1 MSEVIRLLPDNIAN
15 QIAAGEVI
23 QRPAS
28 VVKELIENAVD
39 AGANNIELHIKDA
52 GKTSIQIIDDGKGMS
67 EMDAKMSFERHATS
81 KITSAA
87 DLFTLTTKGFR
98 GEALAS
104 IAAIAHVDMDTIE
117 LGAQLGTKI
126 QIAGSKI
133 TSQEPSSRPKGTSI
147 SVKNLFFNVPARRNF
162 LKSDNVETKHIIEEF
177 NRIALTH
184 PEIGFIF
191 SHNGNVIHNLEGAGL
206 RKRIVD
212 LFGRNFNNK
221 LVPIEEET
229 DIVKVKGFIGKP
241 EFSRKTRGE
250 QYFFVNNRYFK
261 DSYFNHAVV
270 AGYDNLIPPKHHPSY
285 FIYLEVPSQSL
296 DVNVHP
302 TKTEV
307 KFEDG
312 RSIYSIIRSAV
323 KLALGKYNIAPILD
337 FEHQS
342 QFDLSLEQQNSPI
355 RQPEIQ
361 VDTSF
366 NPFKSSSSSGASVE
380 KSNFG
385 GNSSSSKNFGSSG
398 SFGNS
403 NAFNSIKPN
412 KEEWED
418 FYKISEEA
426 EEEITQAPKEIK
438 FEEPLKSS
446 SNKIQLHKNLLLIQV
461 KSGAMLVHINR
472 ANERVLY
479 DELMER
485 FMLSPIAAQQLMF
498 PYEYNLLSTQK
509 LEWENNTSTL
519 KRLGF
524 DWDWQNNTLVL
535 SSIPSMLEVEYVTQ
549 CLDGIVEKIT
559 HEELDKG
566 ELVHELILSLSAAA
580 TNHRSKSLSEEEM
593 NYLIDRLF
601 QSEQHQYSPSGKR
614 ILNTISIDE
623 LNNYL
628 S

>member
-39 AGANNIELHIKDA
+39 AGANKIELHIKDA

-67 EMDAKMSFERHATS
+67 EMDARMSFERHATS
-81 KITSAA
+81 KISSAA
-87 DLFTLTTKGFR
+87 DLFSLTTKGFR

-104 IAAIAHVDMDTIE
+104 IAAIAHVE
-117 LGAQLGTKI
+117 LETVEEGQQVGTKI
-126 QIAGSKI
+126 EIAGSKI
-133 TSQEPSSRPKGTSI
+133 TTQEPITRTKGTSI

-184 PEIGFIF
+184 PEVGFVF
-191 SHNGNVIHNLEGAGL
+191 SHNGNVMHNLESAGL

-229 DIVKVKGFIGKP
+229 DLVKISGFIVKP
-241 EFSRKTRGE
+241 EFSKKTRGE
-250 QYFFVNNRYFK
+250 QYFFVNNRFFK
-261 DSYFNHAVV
+261 DTYLNHAVV
-270 AGYDNLIPPKHHPSY
+270 AGYDNLIAAKHYPSY
-285 FIYLEVPSQSL
+285 FIYLEVPSQTL

-307 KFEDG
+307 KFEDN
-312 RSIYSIIRSAV
+312 RSIYSILRSTI
-323 KLALGKYNIAPILD
+323 KLALGKYNIAPSID
-337 FEHQS
+337 FDHEP
-342 QFDLSLEQQNSPI
+342 QFDLTIEQQNSPI
-355 RQPEIQ
+355 RQPEVQ
-361 VDTSF
+361 VDKTF
-366 NPFKSSSSSGASVE
+366 NPFKVTSASGSSGFSG
-380 KSNFG
+380 S
-385 GNSSSSKNFGSSG
+385 GSSG
-398 SFGNS
+398 SSNS
-403 NAFNSIKPN
+403 FKTIRPN

-418 FYKISEEA
+418 FYKIT
-426 EEEITQAPKEIK
+426 EEIEEKTETPSKEIQY
-438 FEEPLKSS
+438 EEPLKSS
-446 SNKIQLHKNLLLIQV
+446 SNKIQLHRNLLFIQV
-461 KSGAMLVHINR
+461 KSGALLVHISR
-472 ANERVLY
+472 ANERILY
-479 DELMER
+479 DELMEQ
-485 FMLSPIAAQQLMF
+485 FMLSPIAGQQLMF
-498 PYEYNLLSTQK
+498 PYEYNFQATQK
-509 LEWENNTSTL
+509 LEWENNTTNL

-524 DWDWQNNTLVL
+524 DWNWQKNTIVL
-535 SSIPSMLEVEYVTQ
+535 SSVPSMLEIEYVTQ
-549 CLDGIVEKIT
+549 CLDGIIEKIT
-559 HEELDKG
+559 HQDLEKG

-580 TNHRSKSLSEEEM
+580 TNHKNKSLSEEEM

-601 QSEQHQYSPSGKR
+601 QSEQHQYSPSGKK
-614 ILNTISIDE
+614 IMNTISIEE

>member
-1 MSEVIRLLPDNIAN
+1 MSELIRLLPDNIAN

-39 AGANNIELHIKDA
+39 AGAQNIELYIKDA

-67 EMDAKMSFERHATS
+67 EMDAQMCFERHATS
-81 KITSAA
+81 KITAAA
-87 DLFTLTTKGFR
+87 DLFSLTTKGFR

-104 IAAIAHVDMDTIE
+104 IAAIAHVDLDTVE
-117 LGAQLGTKI
+117 KGKQVGTNI

-133 TSQEPSSRPKGTSI
+133 TSQEPSTRAKGTSI

-162 LKSDNVETKHIIEEF
+162 LKSDKVETKHIVEEF

-184 PEIGFIF
+184 PEVGFVF
-191 SHNGNVIHNLEGAGL
+191 SHNGSVIHNLDGAGL

-229 DIVKVKGFIGKP
+229 DIVKVKGFIVKP

-270 AGYDNLIPPKHHPSY
+270 SGYENLVPPKHYPSY
-285 FIYLEVPSQSL
+285 FIYLEVPSSSL

-307 KFEDG
+307 KFEDS
-312 RSIYSIIRSAV
+312 RSIYSIIRSTV
-323 KLALGKYNIAPILD
+323 KLALGKYNIAPVID
-337 FEHQS
+337 FEKES
-342 QFDLSLEQQNSPI
+342 QFDLTLEQEKSPI
-355 RQPEIQ
+355 KQPQIN
-361 VDTSF
+361 VDPTF
-366 NPFKSSSSSGASVE
+366 NPFKTGGSNQASASGSTFSSGAS
-380 KSNFG
+380 K
-385 GNSSSSKNFGSSG
+385 
-398 SFGNS
+398 SFGHTTK
-403 NAFNSIKPN
+403 AMQPN
-412 KEEWED
+412 KQDWED
-418 FYKISEEA
+418 FYKITQEEVKSSEIEKEENTMGLEA
-426 EEEITQAPKEIK
+426 
-438 FEEPLKSS
+438 PLKSS
-446 SNKIQLHKNLLLIQV
+446 SNKIQLHKSLLLIQV
-461 KSGAMLVHINR
+461 KSGAMLIHINR
-472 ANERVLY
+472 ANERILY
-479 DELMER
+479 DELMEH

-498 PYEYNLLSTQK
+498 PYEYSLQATQK
-509 LEWENNTSTL
+509 LEWENNESTL

-524 DWDWQNNTLVL
+524 NWDWQGNTLVL
-535 SSIPSMLEVEYVTQ
+535 SSVPSMLQVEYIAD
-549 CLDGIVEKIT
+549 CLDRIVEKIT
-559 HEELDKG
+559 FEELDKG
-566 ELVHELILSLSAAA
+566 ELVHELILSLSTAA
-580 TNHRSKSLSEEEM
+580 TRHKSQSLTEEEM

-601 QSEQHQYSPSGKR
+601 QSEQHQYSPNGKK
-614 ILNTISIDE
+614 ILNTISIEE
-623 LNNYL
+623 LNKYL

>member
-67 EMDAKMSFERHATS
+67 EMDARMSFERHATS

-104 IAAIAHVDMDTIE
+104 IAAIAHVEMDTIE
-117 LGAQLGTKI
+117 QGAQLGTKI

-184 PEIGFIF
+184 PEVGFTF
-191 SHNGNVIHNLEGAGL
+191 SHNGNIIHNIEGAGL

-229 DIVKVKGFIGKP
+229 DIVKVKGFIVKP

-270 AGYDNLIPPKHHPSY
+270 AGYDNLVPPKHHPSY
-285 FIYLEVPSQSL
+285 FIYLEVPSNTL

-307 KFEDG
+307 KFEDS
-312 RSIYSIIRSAV
+312 RSIYSIIRSTI
-323 KLALGKYNIAPILD
+323 KLALGKYNIAPTID
-337 FEHQS
+337 FEHES

-366 NPFKSSSSSGASVE
+366 NPFKSSSSPS
-380 KSNFG
+380 
-385 GNSSSSKNFGSSG
+385 SSG
-398 SFGNS
+398 SSSGFSGGGSAGRGSS

-418 FYKISEEA
+418 FYKITEEV
-426 EEEITQAPKEIK
+426 EEVEDNTQEDEIA

-446 SNKIQLHKNLLLIQV
+446 SNKMQLHRNLLLIQV

-580 TNHRSKSLSEEEM
+580 TNHRSKMLSEEEM

>member
-39 AGANNIELHIKDA
+39 AGSSQIELHIKDA

-67 EMDAKMSFERHATS
+67 EMDARMSFERHATS
-81 KITSAA
+81 KISSAA
-87 DLFTLTTKGFR
+87 DLFSLSTKGFR

-104 IAAIAHVDMDTIE
+104 IAAIAHVDMETVEAGEQI
-117 LGAQLGTKI
+117 GTKI
-126 QIAGSKI
+126 EIAGSKI
-133 TSQEPSSRPKGTSI
+133 ESQEPCSRTKGTSI
-147 SVKNLFFNVPARRNF
+147 CVKNLFFNVPARRNF
-162 LKSDNVETKHIIEEF
+162 LKSDNVETKHIVEEF

-184 PEIGFIF
+184 PEVGFTF
-191 SHNGNVIHNLEGAGL
+191 SHNGSIIHNLEIAGL

-229 DIVKVKGFIGKP
+229 DIVKVKGFIVKP
-241 EFSRKTRGE
+241 EFARKTRGE
-250 QYFFVNNRYFK
+250 QYFFVNDRFFK
-261 DSYFNHAVV
+261 DNYFNHAVV
-270 AGYDNLIPPKHHPSY
+270 SGYDNLLAQKHHPSY
-285 FIYLEVPSQSL
+285 FIYLEVPSTTL

-312 RSIYSIIRSAV
+312 RSIYSIIRSTV
-323 KLALGKYNIAPILD
+323 KLALGKYNIAPSLD
-337 FEHQS
+337 FEHES
-342 QFDLSLEQQNSPI
+342 QFDLSLEKQKEPI
-355 RQPEIQ
+355 KQPEIQ
-361 VDTSF
+361 VDPTY
-366 NPFKSSSSSGASVE
+366 NPFKTESSSSPSMGS
-380 KSNFG
+380 SNFG
-385 GNSSSSKNFGSSG
+385 STTTKSALSSG
-398 SFGNS
+398 FKSASTNS
-403 NAFNSIKPN
+403 LKPN

-418 FYKISEEA
+418 FYKITEEA
-426 EEEITQAPKEIK
+426 EEEIKSSETEIG
-438 FEEPLKSS
+438 FEDPLKSS
-446 SNKIQLHKNLLLIQV
+446 SNKIQLHSNLLLIQV

-472 ANERVLY
+472 ANERILY
-479 DELMER
+479 DELMEH
-485 FMLSPIAAQQLMF
+485 FMLSPISEQQLMF
-498 PYEYNLLSTQK
+498 PYEYTLQSTQK

-524 DWDWQNNTLVL
+524 TWDWQGNVLVL

-549 CLDGIVEKIT
+549 CLDGIVDKIT
-559 HEELDKG
+559 HEDLDKG

-580 TNHRSKSLSEEEM
+580 TKTKNKPLSEEEM

-601 QSEQHQYSPSGKR
+601 QSEQHQYSPSGKK
-614 ILNTISIDE
+614 ILNTITIEE
-623 LNNYL
+623 LNNFL

>member
-67 EMDAKMSFERHATS
+67 EMDARMSFERHATS
-81 KITSAA
+81 KISTAA

-104 IAAIAHVDMDTIE
+104 IAAIAHVEMDTVEEGQQI
-117 LGAQLGTKI
+117 GTKI

-133 TSQEPSSRPKGTSI
+133 NSQEPSSRAKGTCI

-162 LKSDNVETKHIIEEF
+162 LKSDNVETKHILEEF

-184 PEIGFIF
+184 PEIGFVF
-191 SHNGNVIHNLEGAGL
+191 SHNSNVVHNLDGAGL

-212 LFGRNFNNK
+212 LFGRNFNDK

-229 DIVKVKGFIGKP
+229 DIVKVKGFIVKP

-250 QYFFVNNRYFK
+250 QYFFVNNRFFK

-270 AGYDNLIPPKHHPSY
+270 AGYDNLVPPKHFPSY
-285 FIYLEVPSQSL
+285 FIYLDVPSNTL

-312 RSIYSIIRSAV
+312 RSIYSIIRSTV
-323 KLALGKYNIAPILD
+323 KLALGKYNIAPSLD
-337 FEHQS
+337 FEMES

-355 RQPEIQ
+355 RQPEIK
-361 VDTSF
+361 VDETF
-366 NPFKSSSSSGASVE
+366 NPFKSSSSAT
-380 KSNFG
+380 
-385 GNSSSSKNFGSSG
+385 SSSTASGFSG
-398 SFGNS
+398 SQNFSNPANS
-403 NAFNSIKPN
+403 GGAKSFNSLKPN

-418 FYKISEEA
+418 YYKITEEA
-426 EEEITQAPKEIK
+426 EEEISTPKDEAEINY
-438 FEEPLKSS
+438 EEPLKSS
-446 SNKIQLHKNLLLIQV
+446 SNKIQLHRNLLLIQV

-472 ANERVLY
+472 ANERILY

-498 PYEYNLLSTQK
+498 PYEYNLISTQK
-509 LEWENNTSTL
+509 LEWDNNTSTL

-524 DWDWQNNTLVL
+524 EWDWQNNTLVL

-549 CLDGIVEKIT
+549 CLDGIIEKIT

-580 TNHRSKSLSEEEM
+580 TNNRSKLLSEEEM

-601 QSEQHQYSPSGKR
+601 QSEQHQYSPSGKK

-623 LNNYL
+623 LNNFL

>member
-67 EMDAKMSFERHATS
+67 EMDARMSFERHATS

-104 IAAIAHVDMDTIE
+104 IAAIAHVEMDTVEQGKQI
-117 LGAQLGTKI
+117 GTKI
-126 QIAGSKI
+126 LIAGSKI
-133 TSQEPSSRPKGTSI
+133 TSQEPSSRAKGTSI

-162 LKSDNVETKHIIEEF
+162 LKSDNVETKHIVEEF

-184 PEIGFIF
+184 PEVGFIF
-191 SHNGNVIHNLEGAGL
+191 SHNGNVIHNLESAGL

-221 LVPIEEET
+221 LVPIEEDT
-229 DIVKVKGFIGKP
+229 DIVKVKGFIVKP

-261 DSYFNHAVV
+261 DTYFNHAVV
-270 AGYDNLIPPKHHPSY
+270 AGYDNLVAPKHFPSY
-285 FIYLEVPSQSL
+285 FIYLEVPPNTL

-312 RSIYSIIRSAV
+312 RSIYSIIRSTV
-323 KLALGKYNIAPILD
+323 KLALGKYNIAPSLD
-337 FEHQS
+337 FEHES

-355 RQPEIQ
+355 KQPEIQ

-366 NPFKSSSSSGASVE
+366 NPFRSSEPSSVSRASSGFSG
-380 KSNFG
+380 G
-385 GNSSSSKNFGSSG
+385 GNSGSSSNFKT
-398 SFGNS
+398 
-403 NAFNSIKPN
+403 IRPN

-418 FYKISEEA
+418 FYKIA
-426 EEEITQAPKEIK
+426 EETEEEVETPAKEISY
-438 FEEPLKSS
+438 EEPLKSS
-446 SNKIQLHKNLLLIQV
+446 SNKIQLHRNLLLIQV

-498 PYEYNLLSTQK
+498 PYEYNLQSTQK
-509 LEWENNTSTL
+509 LEWENNASTL

-524 DWDWQNNTLVL
+524 NWDWQNNTLVL
-535 SSIPSMLEVEYVTQ
+535 SSVPSMLEVEYVTH
-549 CLDGIVEKIT
+549 CLDGIIEKIT

-580 TNHRSKSLSEEEM
+580 TNHRSKMLSEEEM

-614 ILNTISIDE
+614 ILNTISIEE

>member
-23 QRPAS
+23 QRPSS

-67 EMDAKMSFERHATS
+67 EMDARMSFERHATS

-104 IAAIAHVDMDTIE
+104 IAAIAHVEMDTIE
-117 LGAQLGTKI
+117 QGEQLGTKI

-133 TSQEPSSRPKGTSI
+133 TAQEPSSRAKGTSI

-162 LKSDNVETKHIIEEF
+162 LKSDNVETKHIVEEF

-184 PEIGFIF
+184 PEVGFIF
-191 SHNGNVIHNLEGAGL
+191 SHNGNVIHNLKGAGL

-229 DIVKVKGFIGKP
+229 DIVKVKGFIVKP

-270 AGYDNLIPPKHHPSY
+270 AGYDNLVPPKHHPSY
-285 FIYLEVPSQSL
+285 FIYLEVPSHTL

-307 KFEDG
+307 KFEDN
-312 RSIYSIIRSAV
+312 RSIYSIIRSTV
-323 KLALGKYNIAPILD
+323 KLALGKYNIAPSLD
-337 FEHQS
+337 FEHEP
-342 QFDLSLEQQNSPI
+342 QFDLSIERQNGPI

-361 VDTSF
+361 VDSSF
-366 NPFKSSSSSGASVE
+366 NPFKSASSSSSGFSG
-380 KSNFG
+380 SG
-385 GNSSSSKNFGSSG
+385 SGNSGGSNKFKSL
-398 SFGNS
+398 
-403 NAFNSIKPN
+403 KPN
-412 KEEWED
+412 KKEWED
-418 FYKISEEA
+418 FYKITEEA
-426 EEEITQAPKEIK
+426 QEEIQTDEIEEIN
-438 FEEPLKSS
+438 FEEPLKSN
-446 SNKIQLHKNLLLIQV
+446 SNKIQLHRNLLLIQV

-479 DELMER
+479 DELMEH

-509 LEWENNTSTL
+509 LEWENNSSTL

-535 SSIPSMLEVEYVTQ
+535 SSVPSMLEVEYVTD
-549 CLDGIVEKIT
+549 CLDGIIEKIT

-580 TNHRSKSLSEEEM
+580 TNYRSKVLSNEEM

>member
-1 MSEVIRLLPDNIAN
+1 MSEVIHLLPDNIAN

-39 AGANNIELHIKDA
+39 SGAQNIELHIKDA
-52 GKTSIQIIDDGKGMS
+52 GKTAIQIIDDGKGMS
-67 EMDAKMSFERHATS
+67 EMDAQMSFERHATS
-81 KITSAA
+81 KISNAD
-87 DLFTLTTKGFR
+87 DLFTLRTKGFR

-104 IAAIAHVDMDTIE
+104 IAAIAHVEMDTVE
-117 LGAQLGTKI
+117 KGEQVGTKI
-126 QIAGSKI
+126 EIAGSKI
-133 TSQEPSSRPKGTSI
+133 TTQEPSTRARGTSV

-162 LKSDNVETKHIIEEF
+162 LKSDNVETKHIVEEF

-184 PEIGFIF
+184 PEIGFSF
-191 SHNGNVIHNLEGAGL
+191 SHNGNTIHQLEGAGL

-212 LFGRNFNNK
+212 LMGRNFNNK

-229 DIVKVKGFIGKP
+229 DIVKLTGFIVKP

-261 DSYFNHAVV
+261 DNYLNHAVV
-270 AGYDNLIPPKHHPSY
+270 NGYDNLIAPKHYPSY
-285 FIYLEVPSQSL
+285 FIYLEVPSSTL

-307 KFEDG
+307 KFEDS
-312 RSIYSIIRSAV
+312 RNIYSILRSTV
-323 KLALGKYNIAPILD
+323 KLALGKYNIAPSLD
-337 FEHQS
+337 FERES
-342 QFDLSLEQQNSPI
+342 QFDLTTEQENSPI
-355 RQPEIQ
+355 RQPQVQ
-361 VDTSF
+361 VDPDF
-366 NPFKSSSSSGASVE
+366 NPFKSTSSG
-380 KSNFG
+380 G
-385 GNSSSSKNFGSSG
+385 SSKSGGGMSSTP
-398 SFGNS
+398 SKS
-403 NAFNSIKPN
+403 MRPN

-418 FYKISEEA
+418 FYEIA
-426 EEEITQAPKEIK
+426 EETKTEVTSSDTEIG

-446 SNKIQLHKNLLLIQV
+446 SKKIQLHQNLLLIQV
-461 KSGAMLVHINR
+461 KSGALLVHINR
-472 ANERVLY
+472 ANERILY

-498 PYEYNLLSTQK
+498 PYEYNLQSTQK
-509 LEWENNTSTL
+509 LEWENNASTL
-519 KRLGF
+519 QRLGF
-524 DWDWQNNTLVL
+524 AWDWQNNTLVL
-535 SSIPSMLEVEYVTQ
+535 SSIPSMLEVESVTL
-549 CLDGIVEKIT
+549 CLDSIIEKIT
-559 HEELDKG
+559 HEEIDKG

-580 TNHRSKSLSEEEM
+580 THRKSRSLSKEEM

-601 QSEQHQYSPSGKR
+601 QSEQHQYSPSGKK
-614 ILNTISIDE
+614 ILNTISIEE

>member
-39 AGANNIELHIKDA
+39 AGANKIELHIKDA

-67 EMDAKMSFERHATS
+67 EMDARMSFERHATS
-81 KITSAA
+81 KISSAA
-87 DLFTLTTKGFR
+87 DLFSLTTKGFR

-104 IAAIAHVDMDTIE
+104 IAAIAHVEMETVEEGEQI
-117 LGAQLGTKI
+117 GTKI
-126 QIAGSKI
+126 EIAGSKV
-133 TSQEPSSRPKGTSI
+133 TTQEPSSRAKGTSI

-184 PEIGFIF
+184 PEVGFVF

-229 DIVKVKGFIGKP
+229 DIVKITGFIVKP
-241 EFSRKTRGE
+241 EFSKKTRGE
-250 QYFFVNNRYFK
+250 QYFFVNNRFFK

-270 AGYDNLIPPKHHPSY
+270 AGYDNLIASKHYPSY
-285 FIYLEVPSQSL
+285 FIYLEVPSQTL

-312 RSIYSIIRSAV
+312 RSIYSILRSTI
-323 KLALGKYNIAPILD
+323 KLALGKYNIAPSLD
-337 FEHQS
+337 FDHEP
-342 QFDLSLEQQNSPI
+342 QFDLSIEQQNSPI
-355 RQPEIQ
+355 RQPEVK
-361 VDTSF
+361 VDPTF
-366 NPFKSSSSSGASVE
+366 NPFKNTTSSDSTRTSSGFNGS
-380 KSNFG
+380 
-385 GNSSSSKNFGSSG
+385 GSSG
-398 SFGNS
+398 GSGGS
-403 NAFNSIKPN
+403 NGFKTIRPN

-418 FYKISEEA
+418 FYKITEEI
-426 EEEITQAPKEIK
+426 EEETKAPTAEIK
-438 FEEPLKSS
+438 YDEPLKSS
-446 SNKIQLHKNLLLIQV
+446 SNKIQLHRNLLLIQV
-461 KSGAMLVHINR
+461 KSGALLVQINR
-472 ANERVLY
+472 ANERILY

-498 PYEYNLLSTQK
+498 PYEYNLQSTQK
-509 LEWENNTSTL
+509 LEWENNESTL

-535 SSIPSMLEVEYVTQ
+535 SSVPSMLEVEYVTQ
-549 CLDGIVEKIT
+549 CLDGIIEKIT

-580 TNHRSKSLSEEEM
+580 TNHKNKSLSDEEM

-601 QSEQHQYSPSGKR
+601 QSEQHQYSPSGKK
-614 ILNTISIDE
+614 IMNTISIEE
-623 LNNYL
+623 LYNYL

>member
-39 AGANNIELHIKDA
+39 AGASNIELHIKDA

-67 EMDAKMSFERHATS
+67 EMDARMSFERHATS
-81 KITSAA
+81 KISTAA

-104 IAAIAHVDMDTIE
+104 IAAIAHVEMDTIE
-117 LGAQLGTKI
+117 QGEQIGTKI
-126 QIAGSKI
+126 LIAGSKI
-133 TSQEPSSRPKGTSI
+133 TSQEPSSRAKGTCI

-162 LKSDNVETKHIIEEF
+162 LKSDNVETKHILEEF

-184 PEIGFIF
+184 PEVGFIF

-229 DIVKVKGFIGKP
+229 DIVKLKGFIVKP

-250 QYFFVNNRYFK
+250 QYFFVNNRFFK

-270 AGYDNLIPPKHHPSY
+270 AGYDNLVAPKHHPSY
-285 FIYLEVPSQSL
+285 FIYLEVPTNTL

-312 RSIYSIIRSAV
+312 RSIYSIIRSTV
-323 KLALGKYNIAPILD
+323 KLALGKYNIAPSLD
-337 FEHQS
+337 FEHEA

-355 RQPEIQ
+355 RQPEIK

-366 NPFKSSSSSGASVE
+366 NPFKTSSAPISSGGG
-380 KSNFG
+380 FG
-385 GNSSSSKNFGSSG
+385 GSGNSGSSG
-398 SFGNS
+398 SS
-403 NAFNSIKPN
+403 NKFKSIKPN

-418 FYKISEEA
+418 FYKITEEV
-426 EEEITQAPKEIK
+426 EEEITQPKEEIS

-446 SNKIQLHKNLLLIQV
+446 SNKIQLHRNLLLIQV

-479 DELMER
+479 DELMEH

-498 PYEYNLLSTQK
+498 PYEYNLISTQK
-509 LEWENNTSTL
+509 LEWENNSSTL

-524 DWDWQNNTLVL
+524 NWDWQNNTLVL
-535 SSIPSMLEVEYVTQ
+535 SSVPSMLEIEYVTQ
-549 CLDGIVEKIT
+549 CLDGIIEKIT

-580 TNHRSKSLSEEEM
+580 TNHRSKMLSEKEM

-601 QSEQHQYSPSGKR
+601 QSEQHQYSPSGKK
-614 ILNTISIDE
+614 ILNTISIEE